1 MGFTLLTIPRGTH
14 LLNQT
19 VASASAT
26 SYTPSTRIA
35 GTGLNYTTALAKQPP
50 VYVPP
55 SSSGGSSGQV
65 PTQPADPE
73 CDPEIYLQQKNLMFE
88 NLLKYMDEYST
99 YNYLKVTNQNYN
111 TAFLSSDKTYQLEIN
126 ITTNIEKLFYF
137 RLFPDDNEICE
148 DKLELVRAK
157 LAAKDYSL
165 ELEVCS
171 CDD

>member
-26 SYTPSTRIA
+26 SYTPSARIV
-35 GTGLNYTTALAKQPP
+35 GTGLNYTTELAKQTS
-50 VYVPP
+50 VYIPP
-55 SSSGGSSGQV
+55 SGSGNSSQV
-65 PTQPADPE
+65 PTQSNDPE
-73 CDPEIYLQQKNLMFE
+73 CDPEIYSQQKNLMFE

-99 YNYLKVTNQNYN
+99 YNYLKVTNQNYD
-111 TAFLSSDKTYQLEIN
+111 TAFLASDKTYQLEVN
-126 ITTNIEKLFYF
+126 IATNIEKLFYF

-148 DKLELVRAK
+148 DKMELVRAK

-165 ELEVCS
+165 ELEVCGCS
-171 CDD
+171 D

>member
-26 SYTPSTRIA
+26 SYTPSSRIA
-35 GTGLNYTTALAKQPP
+35 GTGLNYTTELAKQTS
-50 VYVPP
+50 VYIPP
-55 SSSGGSSGQV
+55 SGSGNSGQV
-65 PTQPADPE
+65 PTQPTDPE

-88 NLLKYMDEYST
+88 NLLKYMDEYSS

-111 TAFLSSDKTYQLEIN
+111 TAFISADKTYQLEVN
-126 ITTNIEKLFYF
+126 IATNIEKLFYF

-148 DKLELVRAK
+148 DKMELVRAK
-157 LAAKDYSL
+157 LAVKDYSL
-165 ELEVCS
+165 ELEVCG
-171 CDD
+171 CND